1 MDVYLVQHGE
11 ALSEEQDP
19 QRPLSNAGRA
29 AVAKVTG
36 YLAALGPHLIDP
48 PIVELRHCGKLR
60 AGETAEILAQSL
72 CPQVRPTAVDGLQ
85 PRDDPGAIHAELES
99 QRDKCA
105 ALMLVGHLPHLAR
118 LTGLLLAGD
127 AGKSP
132 VRFVNAAVL
141 RLDFRGGGWAVDWYV
156 TPTCMP

>member
-11 ALSEEQDP
+11 ALAEEQDSR
-19 QRPLSNAGRA
+19 RPLSDTGRA
-29 AVAKVTG
+29 AVARVAS
-36 YLAALGPHLIDP
+36 YLAAGRPHLIDP
-48 PIVELRHCGKLR
+48 PIVELRHSGKLR
-60 AGETAEILAQSL
+60 AQETAEILGRAL
-72 CPQVRPTAVDGLQ
+72 CPQVYPTAVEDLQ
-85 PRDDPGAIHAELES
+85 PNDDPGCIRAELES
-99 QRDKCA
+99 RRDERT

-141 RLDFRGGGWAVDWYV
+141 RIGFRNGGWAVEWYFTLACV
-156 TPTCMP
+156 P

>member
-19 QRPLSNAGRA
+19 RRPLSDTGRA
-29 AVAKVTG
+29 AVAEVASFM
-36 YLAALGPHLIDP
+36 AARGPRLIDP
-48 PIVELRHCGKLR
+48 PIVDLRHSGKLR
-60 AGETAEILAQSL
+60 AQETAEILGQAL
-72 CPQVRPTAVDGLQ
+72 CPRMRPTAVDGMK
-85 PRDDPGAIHAELES
+85 PNDDPHRIQSELES
-99 QRDKCA
+99 RRDERA

-118 LTGLLLAGD
+118 LTGLLLAGG

-141 RLDFRGGGWAVDWYV
+141 QLGFRGGSWAVDWFI
-156 TPTCMP
+156 TPACVP

>member
-19 QRPLSNAGRA
+19 QRPMSEAGRA
-29 AVAKVTG
+29 AVARVASF
-36 YLAALGPHLIDP
+36 LADRGPHLIDL
-48 PIVELRHCGKLR
+48 PIVELRHSGKLR
-60 AGETAEILAQSL
+60 ARETAEILGQAV
-72 CPQVRPTAVDGLQ
+72 CPKVRPTAVDGMQ
-85 PRDDPGAIHAELES
+85 PKDDPSAVHAELES
-99 QRDKCA
+99 RRDEPA

-118 LTGLLLAGD
+118 LTGLLLTGD

-141 RLDFRGGGWAVDWYV
+141 RLGFRNGSWAVDWYV
-156 TPTCMP
+156 TPACVS

>member
-19 QRPLSNAGRA
+19 QRPLSDTGRA
-29 AVAKVTG
+29 TVAKVAN
-36 YLAALGPHLIDP
+36 YLAARAAHMIDP
-48 PIVELRHCGKLR
+48 PISELRHSGKLR
-60 AGETAEILAQSL
+60 ARETAEILGRGL
-72 CPQVRPTAVDGLQ
+72 CPQVRPTAVEGMQ
-85 PRDDPGAIHAELES
+85 PKDDPGRVHAELES
-99 QRDKCA
+99 RRDERT

-118 LTGLLLAGD
+118 LTGLLLTGD

-141 RLDFRGGGWAVDWYV
+141 RLGFRGGSWAVDWYV